1 MKQKSMDINIHFEQ
15 LSPEELRA
23 LKGGKAAVVSTE
35 QEPSNAGDGAEYV
48 CCIKIKRKKEN

>member
-1 MKQKSMDINIHFEQ
+1 MDINIHFEQ